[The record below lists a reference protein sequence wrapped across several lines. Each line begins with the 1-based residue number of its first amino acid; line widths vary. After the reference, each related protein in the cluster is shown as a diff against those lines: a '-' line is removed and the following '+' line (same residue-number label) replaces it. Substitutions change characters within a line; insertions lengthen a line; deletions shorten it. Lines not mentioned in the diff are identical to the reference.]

1 MILHLLC
8 IANSSD
14 LQSILT
20 ASKAKGSKKDPRV
33 ADALDDERPRN
44 NLKTI
49 VASRATEPLVVP
61 LHPQITFHF
70 DDGAPEVESE
80 FKKATEKIIPEYEA
94 RSKECLSLSQHGVP
108 RRLFWRRADVSE
120 TLVALCYSGSR

>member
-20 ASKAKGSKKDPRV
+20 ASKAKGSKKDTRV
-33 ADALDDERPRN
+33 ADALDDERPWN

-49 VASRATEPLVVP
+49 MASRATDPLVAS
-61 LHPQITFHF
+61 LHPRTTFHF

-80 FKKATEKIIPEYEA
+80 FKQAIEKIIPEYEA
-94 RSKECLSLSQHGVP
+94 R
-108 RRLFWRRADVSE
+108 R
-120 TLVALCYSGSR
+120 

>member
-8 IANSSD
+8 IANSFD

-20 ASKAKGSKKDPRV
+20 ASEAKGSKKGTGV
-33 ADALDDERPRN
+33 AAALEDERLGN
-44 NLKTI
+44 SLKTI
-49 VASRATEPLVVP
+49 VASRVVEPLVIP
-61 LHPQITFHF
+61 LHPQIAFCF

-80 FKKATEKIIPEYEA
+80 FKKAIEKIIPEYEA

-108 RRLFWRRADVSE
+108 RRLFWRRADASE
-120 TLVALCYSGSR
+120 TLGALCYSSSR

>member
-8 IANSSD
+8 IANSFD
-14 LQSILT
+14 LQSLLT
-20 ASKAKGSKKDPRV
+20 ASEAKGSKKDTGV

-49 VASRATEPLVVP
+49 VASRAADPLVAP
-61 LHPQITFHF
+61 LHLQITFYF

-80 FKKATEKIIPEYEA
+80 FKKAIEKIIPEYEA
-94 RSKECLSLSQHGVP
+94 RSKE
-108 RRLFWRRADVSE
+108 
-120 TLVALCYSGSR
+120 